1 MDVKSFYPNI
11 EDKPKDVACGE
22 HHSLLLTSS
31 GSLYAAGLAVYAGIV
46 VYGSNEISYFNKL
59 TKVPTVKNIAVG
71 LDHSIVV
78 TTKGQVYG

>member
-1 MDVKSFYPNI
+1 MARMKY
-11 EDKPKDVACGE
+11 
-22 HHSLLLTSS
+22 
-31 GSLYAAGLAVYAGIV
+31 
-46 VYGSNEISYFNKL
+46 SYFNKL